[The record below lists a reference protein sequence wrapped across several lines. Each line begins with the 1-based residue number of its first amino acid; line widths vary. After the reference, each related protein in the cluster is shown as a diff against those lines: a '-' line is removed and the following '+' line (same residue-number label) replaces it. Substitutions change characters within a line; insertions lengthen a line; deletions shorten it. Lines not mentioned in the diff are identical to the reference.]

1 MATITKQYTSVE
13 VHTLCDYTATAD
25 DHVVAGVGSAVWA
38 MLVGRHDVLF
48 KDGDKDVFIPFH
60 AVCYAEKT
68 ITSEEVEK
76 PEDEFCKPIEVCP
89 EDGGEGGDEP

>member
-38 MLVGRHDVLF
+38 MIVGRHDVLF

-68 ITSEEVEK
+68 NRSCITCSK
-76 PEDEFCKPIEVCP
+76 IGCYGCNR
-89 EDGGEGGDEP
+89 G